1 LAVSVREVAN
11 QIKRALL
18 RVPHF
23 GWEGGAWSAAA
34 LGAITV
40 SIIVAPG
47 WPGVLGGALAIV
59 MIAIAAIDARR
70 FVIPDIL
77 VVSGLALGFVAASMV
92 QAGQWASELA
102 DAALRGAVLALLL
115 FGFREAYRRIRGRD
129 GLGLGDVKL
138 AAVAGVWLGWTEV
151 AIAIDLAALSA
162 LAVVLL
168 LATRGQQITGTT
180 RVPFGLFF
188 APAIWFAWLFQ
199 VLI

>member
-1 LAVSVREVAN
+1 MRVSR
-11 QIKRALL
+11 L
-18 RVPHF
+18 
-23 GWEGGAWSAAA
+23 GWEGAAWSAAA
-34 LGAITV
+34 LCAIAI
-40 SIIVAPG
+40 SIFAAPG
-47 WPGVLGGALAIV
+47 WTGVLGCALAVV
-59 MIAIAAIDARR
+59 MIAIAAIDARW

-77 VVSGLALGFVAASMV
+77 VLSGLAFGFVAAST
-92 QAGQWASELA
+92 APGGQWATELA
-102 DAALRGAVLALLL
+102 TAALRGAVLALLL
-115 FGFREAYRRIRGRD
+115 FGFREAYRRFRGRD

-168 LATRGQQITGTT
+168 LAARGQKITGTT

-188 APAIWFAWLFQ
+188 APAIWFAWLLQ